1 VVVDLF
7 IFVLWSRNIL
17 FVTSGGADEPI
28 DAMSVE
34 QRWMNYVPRNSVQ
47 PGAALGSYQ

>member
-1 VVVDLF
+1 MVVDLF
-7 IFVLWSRNIL
+7 IFVFWSRNIV

-28 DAMSVE
+28 NHTSVE
-34 QRWMNYVPRNSVQ
+34 QRWMNYGPRNSVQ